1 MALVLNQEQKM
12 LRDSALAFVGENAPI
27 AHLRQLR
34 DGRDATGFS
43 PALWRRFG
51 ELGFSATLV
60 PEAHDGLAL
69 GAVEAGAIAEALGH
83 TLAPSPFLSTA
94 VLAAR
99 LLARVGTAAQQ
110 AQWLPRIA
118 AADTVLA
125 VAVDEAA
132 RHDPQRIETAARA
145 DGSGGFVLDGSK
157 TFVVDGHVAARLI
170 VVARLDDGTTGLF
183 LLDPGAR
190 GVAVDRTAMVDAHN
204 AARVR
209 LNAVRVTTEA
219 RMDGA
224 PDAGAALAEALD
236 LGRTVVAAELLGIA
250 DEVFARTLAYLKE
263 RRQFDRLIGE
273 FQALQHRMAQL
284 YCEIEL
290 SRALLLRAQQ
300 AFDADP
306 AAAAS
311 LVAAAK
317 AHACAT
323 ADLAVR
329 EGVQLHGGMGMTD
342 AFDLGLFMKRAR
354 VLQELFGDAHCN
366 AARFAAMNDY

>member
-1 MALVLNQEQKM
+1 M
-12 LRDSALAFVGENAPI
+12 LRDSAFAFIGENAPV
-27 AHLRQLR
+27 AHLRTLR
-34 DGRDATGFS
+34 DSRDATGFS
-43 PALWRRFG
+43 ADLWRRFG

-60 PEAHDGLAL
+60 PEAQGGLAL
-69 GAVEAGAIAEALGH
+69 GAVEAGAIGEALGS

-99 LLARVGTAAQQ
+99 TLALAGSPAQQ

-118 AADTVLA
+118 GAETVIA
-125 VAVDEAA
+125 FAVDEAS
-132 RHDPQRIETAARA
+132 RHDPQCIATHVRIDA
-145 DGSGGFVLDGSK
+145 DGLVLQGAK
-157 TFVVDGHVAARLI
+157 TFVVDGHAAERLIVAARQP
-170 VVARLDDGTTGLF
+170 DDAIGLV
-183 LLDPGAR
+183 LVDPRAP
-190 GVAVDRTAMVDAHN
+190 GVTVERTAMVDAHN

-209 LNAVRVTTEA
+209 FDGVRLDTDA
-219 RMDGA
+219 RMSSGA
-224 PDAGAALAEALD
+224 AGAAAVAQVLD
-236 LGRTVVAAELLGIA
+236 LGRTVVAAQLLGIA
-250 DEVFARTLAYLKE
+250 DEVFTRTLAYLKE
-263 RRQFDRLIGE
+263 RKQFDRIIGE

-290 SRALLLRAQQ
+290 TRALLLRAQQ
-300 AFDADP
+300 AFDAEP
-306 AAAAS
+306 ATAAS

-354 VLQELFGDAHCN
+354 TLQELFGDVHFHTD
-366 AARFAAMNDY
+366 RFATLNAY